1 MRLAVPGNRS
11 MREQQRE
18 QSRRKRASAR
28 SLASAFPRVENIRIE
43 LIFEALAG
51 RDPARQSHL
60 MYPAAPA
67 YFRFDCPH
75 GDCDG
80 GFDLNAVALSLMASA
95 SERSEGTLQ
104 CPGSRPGAAMSRQAC
119 GLRTHYRIAVHY
131 APQAGPR
138 A

>member
-1 MRLAVPGNRS
+1 

-18 QSRRKRASAR
+18 LSRRERASAR
-28 SLASAFPRVENIRIE
+28 SLGSTHPHVESIRID
-43 LIFEALAG
+43 LTFEAPAG
-51 RDPARQSHL
+51 RDPARQSHVL
-60 MYPAAPA
+60 YPAAPA

-80 GFDLNAVALSLMASA
+80 GFDLNDVALSLMENS
-95 SERSEGTLQ
+95 SDHSEGTLQ

-119 GLRTHYRIAVHY
+119 GLHAHYRIAVHY
-131 APQAGPR
+131 VPKAGSK